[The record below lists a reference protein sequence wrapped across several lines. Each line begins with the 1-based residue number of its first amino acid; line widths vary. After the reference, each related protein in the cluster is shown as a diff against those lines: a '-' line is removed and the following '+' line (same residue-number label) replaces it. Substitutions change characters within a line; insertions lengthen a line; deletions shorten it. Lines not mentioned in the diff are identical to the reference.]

1 MIGFIQVFSL
11 KDKEKMLKRGF
22 SFLTTQKIGDKTVY
36 VFEYDK
42 MKYDNNSDIKCRI
55 TNKLYF

>member
-11 KDKEKMLKRGF
+11 EDKEKMIKRGF
-22 SFLTTQKIGDKTVY
+22 SFLTTQVIGDKTVY
-36 VFEYDK
+36 VVEYDK
-42 MKYDNNSDIKCRI
+42 MKDNNNSDIECRI

>member
-11 KDKEKMLKRGF
+11 EDKEKMIKRGF
-22 SFLTTQKIGDKTVY
+22 NFLTTQVIGDKTIY

>member
-11 KDKEKMLKRGF
+11 EDKEKMMKRGF
-22 SFLTTQKIGDKTVY
+22 NFITTQVIGDKTIY

-42 MKYDNNSDIKCRI
+42 MKYDNNSDIKCRM

>member
-1 MIGFIQVFSL
+1 MLGFIQVFSL
-11 KDKEKMLKRGF
+11 EDKEKMMKRGF
-22 SFLTTQKIGDKTVY
+22 NFITTQVIDDKTIY

>member
-1 MIGFIQVFSL
+1 MRDFIQVFYL
-11 KDKEKMLKRGF
+11 EDKEKMIKRGF
-22 SFLTTQKIGDKTVY
+22 SFLTTKVIGDTTVY
-36 VFEYDK
+36 VFQYDK